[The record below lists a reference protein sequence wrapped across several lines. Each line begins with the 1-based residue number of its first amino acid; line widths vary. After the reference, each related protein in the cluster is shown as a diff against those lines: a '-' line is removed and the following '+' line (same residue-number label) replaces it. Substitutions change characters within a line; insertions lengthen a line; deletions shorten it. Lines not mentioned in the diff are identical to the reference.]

1 MRHRHCAALRNLLLE
16 LRDHTARAAQ
26 HIAKPNS
33 FELRARRRLLKR
45 LTRHLRQAL
54 ARAHYVGGVD
64 GFIGGNQHEMA
75 DLMTDRSA
83 RARHSQR
90 AKHIDVACEP
100 SVNCSSP

>member
-1 MRHRHCAALRNLLLE
+1 
-16 LRDHTARAAQ
+16 
-26 HIAKPNS
+26 
-33 FELRARRRLLKR
+33 
-45 LTRHLRQAL
+45 
-54 ARAHYVGGVD
+54 
-64 GFIGGNQHEMA
+64 MA

>member
-1 MRHRHCAALRNLLLE
+1 MRNRHRAALRNLLLE
-16 LRDHTARAAQ
+16 LWDHTARAAQ
-26 HIAKPNS
+26 HIAKSNCL
-33 FELRARRRLLKR
+33 ELRAWRDLLQRLAG
-45 LTRHLRQAL
+45 HLGQAL
-54 ARAHYVGGVD
+54 ACAHHVGRVD